1 MVYLF
6 EFHAIQACGDR
17 LSINT
22 TKHREVTATLA
33 DAYAQSTMRNILF
46 DSQKATV
53 CVIKDQ
59 VGHRL
64 REVLAV
70 A

>member
-6 EFHAIQACGDR
+6 EFFAIGASGTR
-17 LSINT
+17 LSLNA
-22 TKHREVTATLA
+22 TKQRVKTAALA
-33 DAYAQSTMRNILF
+33 DAYGQAMMRDVVF
-46 DSQKATV
+46 GDQKAAV

-59 VGHRL
+59 VGHTL
-64 REVLAV
+64 REVLAD

>member
-6 EFHAIQACGDR
+6 EFFAVEATGNR
-17 LSINT
+17 LCLNT
-22 TKHREVTATLA
+22 TKRRVKTAALA
-33 DAYAQSTMRNILF
+33 DAYGQSMMRDLVF
-46 DSQKATV
+46 DDQKATV

-59 VGHRL
+59 VGHTL
-64 REVLAV
+64 REVLAN

>member
-6 EFHAIQACGDR
+6 EFFAVEATGNR
-17 LSINT
+17 LSLNT
-22 TKHREVTATLA
+22 TKHRVKTAALA
-33 DAYAQSTMRNILF
+33 DAYGQSMMRDGVFL
-46 DSQKATV
+46 DQKATV

-59 VGHRL
+59 VGHTL
-64 REVLAV
+64 REVLAD